1 MSSAGSASMVPQ
13 RLVRRPA
20 WSVWSSEIS
29 DLHIG
34 RRLSEMSI
42 WILLT
47 VVQDPIKLE
56 LGHQSLGVGL
66 GFHHAELAFRSD
78 LI

>member
-1 MSSAGSASMVPQ
+1 
-13 RLVRRPA
+13 
-20 WSVWSSEIS
+20 
-29 DLHIG
+29 
-34 RRLSEMSI
+34 MSI

-66 GFHHAELAFRSD
+66 GFRHSELAFRSG